1 MYQPLHAQKG
11 ASRLARHFVAASAAF
26 AIAGFGIAC
35 APADDTSADSDAT
48 VNADVGYA
56 AAGDVGHGAQLG
68 AVSFEISCSPEAQE
82 EFERGV
88 ALLHHMMY
96 VESRAQFEAL
106 AQAEPECG
114 MAHWGIAMTLFQPLW
129 PTRPSATDLMRGY
142 EEVQLAK
149 SAGEL
154 SERERL
160 FIEAAE
166 GFYRDPESAGWPTR
180 LERFA
185 VGMMKVHEAYPDD
198 PEAGSL
204 WALSQLATAA
214 SADDPG
220 AQRAAAAEVL
230 AAINAYEPT
239 HPGSVHYTIHAN
251 DVDGRADMAVDITRS
266 YNDIAPAVPHA
277 LHMPTH
283 IFVRLGEW
291 DEVID
296 WNRRSADAALEH
308 PAGEYVS
315 HHFPHAIDYLEYAY
329 LQKADDAAAMSAIDE
344 LAAKSPYQ
352 ETFIS
357 AFHLASTPA
366 RYRVELRQWADAA
379 QLEPRQPESFPWDRF
394 PATEAITW
402 FARGLG
408 AARSGDASGAW
419 EAEGRLTELRDAVT
433 AQNEA
438 YWATQVEIQRM
449 AVEAWAQLA
458 ARDTDV
464 ALRTMNA
471 AAELEA
477 TTEKHPITPGALQPA
492 YELLGDMYLELDRPA
507 DALAAYERSLEM
519 WPRRFNSLIG
529 AARAARGAGQGEV
542 AAAYYTELLAL
553 ATDSSGRA
561 GLDEARK
568 FVASG

>member
-1 MYQPLHAQKG
+1 MYQMSLVMMRSIRRTRSLSALL
-11 ASRLARHFVAASAAF
+11 ASVIAVA
-26 AIAGFGIAC
+26 GLYAC
-35 APADDTSADSDAT
+35 TPADDTSADAAASADA
-48 VNADVGYA
+48 GYA
-56 AAGDVGHGAQLG
+56 DAGDGGHEEQLG
-68 AVSFEISCSPEAQE
+68 AVNFEISCSPEAQE

-96 VESRAQFEAL
+96 AESRAQFEAL
-106 AQAEPECG
+106 AQSEPDCG
-114 MAHWGIAMTLFQPLW
+114 MAHWGVAMTLFQPLW
-129 PTRPSATDLMRGY
+129 PTRPSAEDLMRGY
-142 EEVQLAK
+142 EQVQLAK
-149 SAGEL
+149 SAGDL

-166 GFYRDPESAGWPTR
+166 GFYRDPESAAWPIR
-180 LERFA
+180 LDRFA
-185 VGMMKVHEAYPDD
+185 VGMTKVHEAYPDD

-220 AQRAAAAEVL
+220 AQRAAAADVL
-230 AAINAYEPT
+230 AAINAEEPT

-251 DVDGRADMAVDITRS
+251 DVDGRAELTVDITRS
-266 YNDIAPAVPHA
+266 YDDIAPAVPHA

-291 DEVID
+291 DEVIE

-329 LQKADDAAAMSAIDE
+329 LQKADDEAAMSAIDE
-344 LAAKSPYQ
+344 LETKSPYQ
-352 ETFIS
+352 ETFVS

-366 RYRVELRQWADAA
+366 RYRVELRQWEEAA
-379 QLEPRQPESFPWDRF
+379 QLEARQPESFPWERF

-408 AARSGDASGAW
+408 AARSGDAAGAW
-419 EAEGRLTELRDAVT
+419 QAEGRLTELRDTVD
-433 AQNEA
+433 AQGEA
-438 YWATQVEIQRM
+438 YWAKQVEIQRM

-458 ARDTDV
+458 EADRDV
-464 ALRTMNA
+464 ALRTMIA

-492 YELLGDMYLELDRPA
+492 YELLGDMYMELDRPG

-519 WPRRFNSLIG
+519 WPRRFNSMIG
-529 AARAARGAGQGEV
+529 AARAARRAGQSEV
-542 AAAYYTELLAL
+542 AGAYYAELLEL

-561 GLDEARK
+561 AVQEAREYT
-568 FVASG
+568 ATG